1 MKKKQPRQTPRRKPI
16 RKNSGRAAREREL
29 ALERWMAI
37 NVDEPVE
44 MASVPDYPPM
54 LDYGLDE
61 NLNEGREWLAGGD
74 WRGKQIG
81 GGA

>member
-1 MKKKQPRQTPRRKPI
+1 
-16 RKNSGRAAREREL
+16 
-29 ALERWMAI
+29 MAI

-61 NLNEGREWLAGGD
+61 NLNEGREWLAGRGQ
-74 WRGKQIG
+74 RGKQVG